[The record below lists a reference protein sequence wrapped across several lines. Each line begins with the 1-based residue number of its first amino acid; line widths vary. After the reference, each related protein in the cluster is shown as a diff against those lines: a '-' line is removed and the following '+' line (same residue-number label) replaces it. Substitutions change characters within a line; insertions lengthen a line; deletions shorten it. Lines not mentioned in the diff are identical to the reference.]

1 MYLVED
7 ESFNQMM
14 GGEYY
19 QVILAKQHQP
29 KISIRKLYNFQF
41 NFFSYQGFRKFFKR
55 HLEPVIDGIKII
67 EDKSIIGKIIRWLSN
82 AKKL

>member
-7 ESFNQMM
+7 ESFKEMM

-19 QVILAKQHQP
+19 QVILAKKKQP

-41 NFFSYQGFRKFFKR
+41 NYFTYQGFRKFYRR
-55 HLEPVIDGIKII
+55 HLEPFIEGIRIV
-67 EDKSIIGKIIRWLSN
+67 DDNTLIGKLIRWLTN
-82 AKKL
+82 EKR